1 MVRVRG
7 RNSNIRPSIPIR
19 NPGVQRRS
27 IFRELHT
34 RGNHPQNNTEVTLE
48 FIQSENNT
56 ATLFEIPPSS
66 LIVPTIL
73 PDYEESGAE
82 EEYVEIIHD
91 DHNDGFFLEINIEQP
106 SVQIPREAFLAW
118 EQKAEI
124 IQTPSTQDKQTQC
137 PEIPLSPN
145 YSPVYSREYSPV
157 LSPYPRW
164 YLLPEED
171 PEQAFHNPFYNIN
184 QENL

>member
-27 IFRELHT
+27 ILRELHT
-34 RGNHPQNNTEVTLE
+34 RDNHSQSDTEIALE
-48 FIQSENNT
+48 SVQSENNT
-56 ATLFEIPPSS
+56 ATLFEIPSTPP
-66 LIVPTIL
+66 IVPEIL
-73 PDYEESGAE
+73 PDYEESDAE

-91 DHNDGFFLEINIEQP
+91 DHDDGFFLEINIEQP
-106 SVQIPREAFLAW
+106 SVQIPIEAFLAW
-118 EQKAEI
+118 EQEAEI
-124 IQTPSTQDKQTQC
+124 RQTPSTQDKQTQC
-137 PEIPLSPN
+137 PEISLSPN

-171 PEQAFHNPFYNIN
+171 PEQAFNNSFYDIN
-184 QENL
+184 QEDL

>member
-27 IFRELHT
+27 ILRELHT
-34 RGNHPQNNTEVTLE
+34 RDNHPQSDTEVALE

-56 ATLFEIPPSS
+56 LFETSPTPP
-66 LIVPTIL
+66 IVPEIL
-73 PDYEESGAE
+73 PDYEESDAE
-82 EEYVEIIHD
+82 EEDVEIIHD
-91 DHNDGFFLEINIEQP
+91 DHDDSFFLEISIEQP
-106 SVQIPREAFLAW
+106 SAQIPIEAFLAW
-118 EQKAEI
+118 EQEAEI
-124 IQTPSTQDKQTQC
+124 RQTPSTQDKQTQC
-137 PEIPLSPN
+137 PETPLSPD

-164 YLLPEED
+164 YLLPEEN
-171 PEQAFHNPFYNIN
+171 PEQASNNPFYNIN
-184 QENL
+184 QEDL

>member
-27 IFRELHT
+27 ILRELHT
-34 RGNHPQNNTEVTLE
+34 RDNHPQSNTEVTLE
-48 FIQSENNT
+48 FVQSGDNT
-56 ATLFEIPPSS
+56 ATILEIPPTP
-66 LIVPTIL
+66 IVPEIL
-73 PDYEESGAE
+73 PDYEESDAE
-82 EEYVEIIHD
+82 EEYVEIIPD
-91 DHNDGFFLEINIEQP
+91 DHDDGFFLEINIEQP
-106 SVQIPREAFLAW
+106 SVQTPIDAFLAW
-118 EQKAEI
+118 EQEAEI
-124 IQTPSTQDKQTQC
+124 RQTPSTRDKQTQC

-171 PEQAFHNPFYNIN
+171 PEQAFNNSFYT
-184 QENL
+184 QEDL